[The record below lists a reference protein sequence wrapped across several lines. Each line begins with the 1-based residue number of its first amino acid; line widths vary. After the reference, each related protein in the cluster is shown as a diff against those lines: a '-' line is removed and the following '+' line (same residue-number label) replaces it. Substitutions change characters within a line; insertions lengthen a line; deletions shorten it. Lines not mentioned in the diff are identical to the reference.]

1 VLFADRLDFAMSQ
14 AHRSQRRLAVMSL
27 DLDRFKN
34 VNDTFGHSVGDKLLH
49 SVGRRLTGL
58 LRKNDTISR
67 TGGDEFSLLMPEI
80 DQEKDTVTV
89 AQKVLNVFQ
98 EPFVLDVHELHITTS
113 IGIAIY
119 PDDGED
125 ADTLLKHSDIA
136 MYQAK
141 QKGRNNY
148 QRYTPI

>member
-1 VLFADRLDFAMSQ
+1 ML
-14 AHRSQRRLAVMSL
+14 L

-34 VNDTFGHSVGDKLLH
+34 VNDTFGHSVGDTLLH
-49 SVGRRLTGL
+49 SVGQRLTGM

-89 AQKVLNVFQ
+89 AQKVLDIFQ
-98 EPFVLDVHELHITTS
+98 EPFILDVHEIQITTS